1 MPKRKG
7 TKQPRKMSDIM
18 KEMLEL
24 VLRNPKA
31 IPTSEAAHVAL
42 LFANVAWNE
51 CVGLDHTRESYRN
64 VWESIEANNPE
75 LWNELKSN
83 NIDAMIDELIE
94 YKKAHYPDD
103 RRRILLCGG
112 TPEGTIHVE
121 WLQPAAPGV
130 DVKWETALYGM
141 VRGGMEK
148 EAVRLLQKTRRMSRN
163 EAMTQV
169 AEIRMQLGMV

>member
-1 MPKRKG
+1 M
-7 TKQPRKMSDIM
+7 TDEPRKLSEIM

-83 NIDAMIDELIE
+83 NIDAMLDELIE
-94 YKKAHYPDD
+94 YKKAQYPND

-141 VRGGMEK
+141 VRGGMEE

-163 EAMTQV
+163 EAVTQV

>member
-1 MPKRKG
+1 M
-7 TKQPRKMSDIM
+7 TDEARKMSEIM

-31 IPTSEAAHVAL
+31 VPTSEAAHVAL

-51 CVGLDHTRESYRN
+51 CVGLDHAREGYCN
-64 VWESIEANNPE
+64 VWQSIEADNPE

-83 NIDAMIDELIE
+83 DIEAMIDELVQ
-94 YKKAHYPDD
+94 YKKAHYPND
-103 RRRILLCGG
+103 RRRIILCGG

-121 WLQPAAPGV
+121 WLPPAAPGV

-141 VRGGMEK
+141 VRGGME
-148 EAVRLLQKTRRMSRN
+148 EDAVRFLKETRRMSRN
-163 EAMTQV
+163 EAMMQV